1 MRYLLNSLSF
11 IAVCFFAAAASAAE
25 AQPDYARDIAPLFKT
40 YCNGCHN
47 GADREG
53 KLSLE
58 SYADLLQGGAGGVAV
73 VPGQTALSRLLL
85 LVEGREEPVMPPE
98 GSDKPKPA
106 EVALLKRWIEAGAK
120 GPSGA
125 APDPTVLNT
134 PQIALQGPARDAIA
148 SVAVSPTTPLAA
160 VGVYREVRLI
170 SLDEQAVVRALSG
183 IRGTVVDLEF
193 SRDGKLL
200 ATAAGEPGVFG
211 EAQLWNTADG
221 KLLRT
226 FTGHRDSLYA
236 VALSPDGKTL
246 ATGSYDQAIKLWDT
260 ATGKETKTLAGHNGA
275 VFDLAF
281 APSGKFLASAGADRT
296 VKLWDVAAGTRLDT
310 FGQATKELYAV
321 AFSPDG
327 KTVVAG
333 GADNRI
339 RAWEISPAA
348 KENTNPLRITRFAH
362 EGAIIKLG
370 YSADGKT
377 LVSTG
382 EDRMVRLWDAKT
394 VMERA
399 ALAKQQ
405 DWVAGAALTAD
416 ALSLA
421 VGRMDGSFAVYD
433 VKTREVKPPLSPELA
448 AAAPRGLQRGVR
460 TPVTVTGKR
469 LANVTGARLRDA
481 AGKPVDAQITLVSGK
496 RTATSAVFAVTP
508 DARLARGAYQ
518 LLVYCDDGRKSNVVP
533 VQIDDIP
540 QLVEAEPN
548 DSGPKTAT
556 TSLDAGYWG
565 VCERPGDVD
574 HVRFAAKKGQQIVCQ
589 LEAKSLGSMLNG
601 FLTVLDA
608 DGETAASNNDFDQ
621 DQDPLVAY
629 TVPAD
634 GVYTVRVNDQSMA
647 GSPQHFYRLS
657 IGTFPLVTGVFPTS
671 VPVGRETSVELTGYN
686 LPAKLAATVKPTA
699 AGDVPVPYDATALR
713 VRKAPLVRA
722 TADADVTEAEPN
734 DTAAKAQPV
743 SLPAYVNGRIY
754 ASVGHPGSDLDCFR
768 FEAKRGENLIIETEA
783 MRRGSPVDTKI
794 EVLAADGKPVPRV
807 LLQAVRDSY
816 ITFRSVDSN
825 NLEARLF
832 NWEEME
838 LNEYLYMSGEVV
850 KMFRKP
856 RGPDSGYEF
865 YQSASKRRGY
875 FDTSAAG
882 HALDEPAY
890 IVEPHP
896 IGAKLI
902 NNGLPVYTMYYAND
916 DDALRKLGAD
926 SRLTFTA
933 PADGAYVVRVSDVR
947 GFGGDHF
954 NYRLSIRKPMP
965 DFTVRLSAN
974 APSVSAGGGA
984 AISVN
989 AERIDGF
996 EGEIAIDVGAL
1007 PPGYTISQPI
1017 AIEAGHDT
1025 ARIVV
1030 HAAADAKPAPAE
1042 VWSKVTF
1049 AARAVVDGKDVVKP
1063 IDGLK
1068 NVTLEGAPKLRVFL
1082 EPADVTIAPGQT
1094 VPVTLKIQ
1102 RNGFEERVAFDVANL
1117 PHGVIVDNIG
1127 LNGILIPEKQTERQI
1142 FLTCYD
1148 WVPETSRTCF
1158 AETKTP
1164 RAGGGKVQ
1172 FEASAPIT
1180 VHVRKPGS
1188 LARAGDAKTPLP
1200 AAANSAPK

>member
-1 MRYLLNSLSF
+1 
-11 IAVCFFAAAASAAE
+11 
-25 AQPDYARDIAPLFKT
+25 
-40 YCNGCHN
+40 
-47 GADREG
+47 
-53 KLSLE
+53 
-58 SYADLLQGGAGGVAV
+58 
-73 VPGQTALSRLLL
+73 
-85 LVEGREEPVMPPE
+85 
-98 GSDKPKPA
+98 
-106 EVALLKRWIEAGAK
+106 
-120 GPSGA
+120 
-125 APDPTVLNT
+125 
-134 PQIALQGPARDAIA
+134 
-148 SVAVSPTTPLAA
+148 
-160 VGVYREVRLI
+160 
-170 SLDEQAVVRALSG
+170 
-183 IRGTVVDLEF
+183 
-193 SRDGKLL
+193 
-200 ATAAGEPGVFG
+200 
-211 EAQLWNTADG
+211 
-221 KLLRT
+221 
-226 FTGHRDSLYA
+226 
-236 VALSPDGKTL
+236 
-246 ATGSYDQAIKLWDT
+246 
-260 ATGKETKTLAGHNGA
+260 
-275 VFDLAF
+275 
-281 APSGKFLASAGADRT
+281 
-296 VKLWDVAAGTRLDT
+296 
-310 FGQATKELYAV
+310 
-321 AFSPDG
+321 
-327 KTVVAG
+327 
-333 GADNRI
+333 
-339 RAWEISPAA
+339 
-348 KENTNPLRITRFAH
+348 
-362 EGAIIKLG
+362 
-370 YSADGKT
+370 
-377 LVSTG
+377 
-382 EDRMVRLWDAKT
+382 
-394 VMERA
+394 
-399 ALAKQQ
+399 
-405 DWVAGAALTAD
+405 
-416 ALSLA
+416 
-421 VGRMDGSFAVYD
+421 
-433 VKTREVKPPLSPELA
+433 
-448 AAAPRGLQRGVR
+448 
-460 TPVTVTGKR
+460 
-469 LANVTGARLRDA
+469 
-481 AGKPVDAQITLVSGK
+481 
-496 RTATSAVFAVTP
+496 
-508 DARLARGAYQ
+508 
-518 LLVYCDDGRKSNVVP
+518 
-533 VQIDDIP
+533 
-540 QLVEAEPN
+540 
-548 DSGPKTAT
+548 
-556 TSLDAGYWG
+556 
-565 VCERPGDVD
+565 
-574 HVRFAAKKGQQIVCQ
+574 
-589 LEAKSLGSMLNG
+589 
-601 FLTVLDA
+601 
-608 DGETAASNNDFDQ
+608 
-621 DQDPLVAY
+621 
-629 TVPAD
+629 
-634 GVYTVRVNDQSMA
+634 
-647 GSPQHFYRLS
+647 
-657 IGTFPLVTGVFPTS
+657 
-671 VPVGRETSVELTGYN
+671 
-686 LPAKLAATVKPTA
+686 
-699 AGDVPVPYDATALR
+699 
-713 VRKAPLVRA
+713 
-722 TADADVTEAEPN
+722 
-734 DTAAKAQPV
+734 
-743 SLPAYVNGRIY
+743 
-754 ASVGHPGSDLDCFR
+754 
-768 FEAKRGENLIIETEA
+768 
-783 MRRGSPVDTKI
+783 
-794 EVLAADGKPVPRV
+794 V

-965 DFTVRLSAN
+965 DFVVRLSAN

-1017 AIEAGHDT
+1017 TIEAGHDT

-1063 IDGLK
+1063 IEGLK

-1188 LARAGDAKTPLP
+1188 LARASDAKTAPP
-1200 AAANSAPK
+1200 TAANSAPK